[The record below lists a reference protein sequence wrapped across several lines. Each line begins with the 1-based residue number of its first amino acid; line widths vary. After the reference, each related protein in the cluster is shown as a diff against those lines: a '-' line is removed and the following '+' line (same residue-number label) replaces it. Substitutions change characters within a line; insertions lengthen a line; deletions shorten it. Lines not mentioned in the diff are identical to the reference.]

1 MNQRSN
7 LPDDEPPPLQKA
19 KKKAKKPDDAPTETP
34 LVPTRDDPADYR
46 LCAVELRACARR
58 VRGWKAR
65 QIGFLEGGL
74 RTLLAVQDAAVAR
87 IGFPPAVTME
97 RLEDRLWCWTV
108 FQTPTRS
115 TTFRVPYGPK
125 MDLAVEPPSDQFQR
139 LIDESSAAFTAE
151 QRKFLRQIVDALRA
165 RYEADPPPEASPWVA
180 EGQFVPP
187 PCGFPK
193 AAPSTS
199 TDGLRAAKE
208 RAAVPAAPPPT
219 KIEVALEEMRAVIFR
234 DEYEAGE
241 MIAGAFETLAEC
253 VEFLADFKPPELSD
267 KEQETLVRMLA
278 AGARGERS
286 AIAIKASAAA
296 WDGPLGKTTDTRQR
310 NASLAVGSIKRAGL
324 AAPEGASER
333 SYLTAKGIRVATT
346 IRAARAHR

>member
-7 LPDDEPPPLQKA
+7 QPDGEPPPQKA
-19 KKKAKKPDDAPTETP
+19 KKKAKKSDDAPTEAP
-34 LVPTRDDPADYR
+34 LAPISDDPADYR
-46 LCAVELRACARR
+46 LCAVELRACARQ
-58 VRGWKAR
+58 VRAWKAR

-74 RTLLAVQDAAVAR
+74 RTLLAVQDVAVVR
-87 IGFPPAVTME
+87 IGIPPAVTME

-108 FQTPTRS
+108 FLTPTTS

-139 LIDESSAAFTAE
+139 LIEESSAAFTAE

-165 RYEADPPPEASPWVA
+165 RYEAGPPPEASPWVA

-187 PCGFPK
+187 PRGFPK
-193 AAPSTS
+193 AAPPTS
-199 TDGLRAAKE
+199 TDKLQIAKE
-208 RAAVPAAPPPT
+208 RAEVPATAPPT
-219 KIEVALEEMRAVIFR
+219 KIEVALEAMRAVIFR

-253 VEFLADFKPPELSD
+253 VEFLADYKPPELSA

-296 WDGPLGKTTDTRQR
+296 WDGPLGKTTGTRQR
-310 NASLAVGSIKRAGL
+310 NASLAVGSLKRARL
-324 AAPEGASER
+324 AAPEGHSER
-333 SYLTAKGIRVATT
+333 SYLTAKGIRVAST